1 MFEIEILKL
10 LFKWRK
16 NKSQELAELICNKL
30 LYQNG
35 KFNDEDVDLIETE
48 INDLEKE
55 KRELLYGS

>member
-1 MFEIEILKL
+1 MFEIEISKL

-16 NKSQELAELICNKL
+16 TKSPELAELICNKL

-35 KFNDEDVDLIETE
+35 KFNDEDVDLMETE
-48 INDLEKE
+48 INNLEKE